1 METHIVMVNK
11 FNNLQS
17 LQKNVNLLTS
27 NIPKQNYTYFITSM
41 KSNKYMAMIF
51 P

>member
-1 METHIVMVNK
+1 M
-11 FNNLQS
+11 L
-17 LQKNVNLLTS
+17 
-27 NIPKQNYTYFITSM
+27 KQIYTYFITSM